1 MTPIAHEKEWAA
13 VDVHVAAAIRKV
25 LAATGRP
32 IAVGLAGAQ
41 GSGKSTMAPRIVARL
56 AAAGLRAAVLS
67 LDDFYL
73 TRAERARLAA
83 TVHPL
88 LATRGVPGT
97 HDVALLTAVLD
108 GMLRGED
115 VQIPRFDKATDD
127 RLDGDWRTVVGPF
140 DVVILEGWCI
150 GARPQAD
157 GCLAEPINMLERLE
171 DPAGRWRR
179 WVNARLSSDYAALFE
194 RLALRVLLR
203 APSFD
208 VVLRWRT
215 EQERQ
220 LPFGGMETPAI
231 KRFIDHYER
240 ITRWTLE
247 DEPADLVIDLD
258 PDRTPT
264 VRA

>member
-1 MTPIAHEKEWAA
+1 MTPIAHKKEWAA
-13 VDVHVAAAIRKV
+13 ADAEVAARISKV
-25 LAATGRP
+25 LATEGRP
-32 IAVGLAGAQ
+32 IAIGLAGAQ
-41 GSGKSTMAPRIVARL
+41 GSGKSTMAPRIVSRL
-56 AAAGLRAAVLS
+56 AGAGVRAAVLS

-73 TRAERARLAA
+73 TRAERAGLAA
-83 TVHPL
+83 NVHPL

-97 HDVALLTAVLD
+97 HDVALLAAVLD
-108 GMLRGED
+108 DMLRAED

-127 RLDGDWRTVVGPF
+127 RLDGDWRTVAGPV

-150 GARPQAD
+150 GARPQPD
-157 GCLAEPINMLERLE
+157 GRLAAPINRLERLE
-171 DPAGRWRR
+171 DPDGRWRR
-179 WVNARLSSDYAALFE
+179 WVNAHLASDYAALFE

-203 APSFD
+203 APSFG
-208 VVLRWRT
+208 VVLCWRT

-220 LPFGGMETPAI
+220 LLFGGMGTPAI

-240 ITRWTLE
+240 VTRWMLE